1 MAQTPYPSK
10 PITMIVP
17 FSAGG
22 TTDILARVVGQA
34 LSTELGQSII
44 IDNRP
49 GAGGNIGGQAAAR
62 AAGDGYTLFMGRWA
76 RTPSTKPCTRRCP
89 STRSRTSLR

>member
-22 TTDILARVVGQA
+22 TTDILRAWWV
-34 LSTELGQSII
+34 
-44 IDNRP
+44 RP
-49 GAGGNIGGQAAAR
+49 
-62 AAGDGYTLFMGRWA
+62 
-76 RTPSTKPCTRRCP
+76 
-89 STRSRTSLR
+89 